1 MIGSADVLSIQIKI
15 RKKSKVT
22 LIDNELGVPDDLL
35 KAHLYHEPVVGKVRN
50 IVARFPDVH
59 RNIGLP

>member
-1 MIGSADVLSIQIKI
+1 MIGSADVLSGQFKI
-15 RKKSKVT
+15 LTKVT

-35 KAHLYHEPVVGKVRN
+35 KAHLYHKPVVGKVRN

>member
-1 MIGSADVLSIQIKI
+1 MIGSADVLSGQFKI
-15 RKKSKVT
+15 RTKVT
-22 LIDNELGVPDDLL
+22 LIDSDLGVLDDLL
-35 KAHLYHEPVVGKVRN
+35 KAHLYHKPVVGEVRN

>member
-1 MIGSADVLSIQIKI
+1 MIGSADVLSGQFKI
-15 RKKSKVT
+15 LTKVT

-35 KAHLYHEPVVGKVRN
+35 KAHLYHKPVVGEVRN